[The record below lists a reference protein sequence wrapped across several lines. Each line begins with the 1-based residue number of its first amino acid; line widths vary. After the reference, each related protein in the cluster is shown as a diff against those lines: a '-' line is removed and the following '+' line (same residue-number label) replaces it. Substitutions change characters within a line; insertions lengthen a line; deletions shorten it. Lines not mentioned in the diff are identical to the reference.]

1 MSTENEVWFSTIF
14 LSQESS
20 TICMMFIKNRSALSA
35 TKLRRDVLE
44 VAETGLQAISPRNLL
59 PYKIKLNGNI
69 LLINDTKI
77 DLNKYRKIFIVGAGK
92 AALGSAEY
100 LEKLLKDKITGG
112 AVVDTRAGK
121 LKRIKS
127 FLGTHPLPSA
137 RNLKATN
144 EIIKVIKSARKGDL
158 VLVIVSGGGSA
169 LLFKPEKE
177 SVARSRE
184 IFHKLLDSGADI
196 EEMNTVRKHL
206 SDVHGGDL
214 VKMAGGADVIGLIF
228 SDVPFNNLS
237 LVASGPTFLDKT
249 TKENAEKIIKKYS
262 IGKVGLS
269 ETPKDKKLFSKVRNI
284 LVLSNTDALSAMKAK
299 AEELGYRAIVA
310 DGFVRG
316 EARQVGKELLRGLKK
331 DGEMILYGG
340 ETVVCVTNKSG
351 KGGRNMDVVLGAV
364 RSLKSNQLILSLAS
378 DGVDNITESAGA
390 LADKLTVKKI
400 KNLSLDPDEFLE
412 NNNSYVFWKKIGDFI
427 KSEKT
432 GSNVSDLMLVAQAK
446 K

>member
-1 MSTENEVWFSTIF
+1 M
-14 LSQESS
+14 
-20 TICMMFIKNRSALSA
+20 
-35 TKLRRDVLE
+35 
-44 VAETGLQAISPRNLL
+44 
-59 PYKIKLNGNI
+59 
-69 LLINDTKI
+69 
-77 DLNKYRKIFIVGAGK
+77 
-92 AALGSAEY
+92 
-100 LEKLLKDKITGG
+100 
-112 AVVDTRAGK
+112 
-121 LKRIKS
+121 
-127 FLGTHPLPSA
+127 
-137 RNLKATN
+137 
-144 EIIKVIKSARKGDL
+144 
-158 VLVIVSGGGSA
+158 
-169 LLFKPEKE
+169 
-177 SVARSRE
+177 
-184 IFHKLLDSGADI
+184 
-196 EEMNTVRKHL
+196 
-206 SDVHGGDL
+206 
-214 VKMAGGADVIGLIF
+214 
-228 SDVPFNNLS
+228 
-237 LVASGPTFLDKT
+237 DKT
-249 TKENAEKIIKKYS
+249 TKENAEKIIKKYG